1 MNCKYLNALTY
12 FDCYDNYY
20 IYSSVLYIIILL
32 YQYYANIPY
41 LFQHIKQ
48 DLGKLKANKTQQI
61 SVTTQVFFIKTKLQ
75 HI

>member
-1 MNCKYLNALTY
+1 MNYKYLEALTY
-12 FDCYDNYY
+12 FDCYDII

-32 YQYYANIPY
+32 YQYYANVPY

-61 SVTTQVFFIKTKLQ
+61 PVTTQVFFTKTKLH